1 MQVHYGMHR
10 RRASHRVDGDF
21 RQRDVADVASLYKI
35 GDGANCVLVGD
46 RRIEASG
53 PIDVDVVQPSRF
65 SE

>member
-1 MQVHYGMHR
+1 MHR

-53 PIDVDVVQPSRF
+53 PIDVDLVQPSRF